1 MIRDVDI
8 RDISDGRFY
17 RANDMVRADTGG
29 CSGCSRCCY
38 GMKDTILADP
48 LDVMRLE
55 KVTGKTFDMLLD
67 GFLNLR
73 MADGLILP
81 CLAMT
86 GEAADGTPLPEE
98 EQHCVFLNTE
108 SGRCSVHAARTG
120 FCRLY
125 PLGRYYQGDEFVYF
139 LQVHECDHVKTK
151 IRVKNWIDT
160 PDLPRYEEFI
170 RQWHAFLNAARHA
183 ADMAGEEEEADAE
196 HSVRRL
202 ICLVILEVFY
212 RTAWEEEEDFYP
224 QFEQRVREACRRIG
238 IAAE

>member
-125 PLGRYYQGDEFVYF
+125 PLGRQYHDGGFSYFV
-139 LQVHECDHVKTK
+139 LPASCPGKTRSK
-151 IRVKNWIDT
+151 ARISAYLGV
-160 PDLPRYEEFI
+160 PDLPMYEEYLLS
-170 RQWHAFLNAARHA
+170 WHDFLARLREKLERTEAAGFK
-183 ADMAGEEEEADAE
+183 DVCMAVLRLFYFLPYEPERDFYLQYR
-196 HSVRRL
+196 RRL
-202 ICLVILEVFY
+202 KK
-212 RTAWEEEEDFYP
+212 
-224 QFEQRVREACRRIG
+224 
-238 IAAE
+238 AERLLLS